1 MRPEEKRLLALY
13 SSLGTD
19 QQQMLLD
26 FMLFLQSRTVKA
38 PVTLP
43 EPISRPETESVVK
56 AIKRLMASYPMLERS
71 KLLHETSAVM
81 TQHIVQGKPAKEA
94 IDELEVV
101 FKKHVEQHQQKLSRT
116 Q

>member
-1 MRPEEKRLLALY
+1 MRPEEKQLLGLF
-13 SSLGTD
+13 SSLAKE

-26 FMLFLQSRTVKA
+26 FMLFLQSRSEKVQVA
-38 PVTLP
+38 IP
-43 EPISRPETESVVK
+43 EPIPRPETESVVK

-101 FKKHVEQHQQKLSRT
+101 FKKHVERYRLK
-116 Q
+116 

>member
-13 SSLGTD
+13 FSLSTE

-26 FMLFLQSRTVKA
+26 FMLFLQSRSEKV
-38 PVTLP
+38 PVAIP
-43 EPISRPETESVVK
+43 EPIPRPESESVVK

-81 TQHIVQGKPAKEA
+81 TQHIVQGMPAKEA
-94 IDELEVV
+94 IDELEAV
-101 FKKHVEQHQQKLSRT
+101 FKKHVEQHQQKS
-116 Q
+116 